1 MRHKAATYEAGG
13 AAGVVAGVGAGAAGA
28 GAGAGA
34 VCAAGGAGVG
44 VAAAGGFEPSQPIK
58 AVTPRERQII
68 WTIFME
74 MLFKQNRSPSG
85 ARL

>member
-28 GAGAGA
+28 GAGA

-44 VAAAGGFEPSQPIK
+44 VAAAGGFEPSQLIK

-74 MLFKQNRSPSG
+74 MLFKQNRSPYG

>member
-13 AAGVVAGVGAGAAGA
+13 AAGVVAGVGAGA
-28 GAGAGA
+28 AGAGA

-74 MLFKQNRSPSG
+74 MLFKQNRSPYG